1 MKADGAKPAVSFAIT
16 SARSRPPVMRYN
28 GSMGSLSVRITSAPP
43 GDAPRWVRE
52 AWIGLVL
59 PVAKCDGPVVALTS
73 GVLSGR
79 SNSVASTLKGLFLGQ
94 ARVAK
99 GYAIEAATAVNL
111 LDAANQ
117 EAADWW
123 RRETPHL
130 LKPKCNF
137 LFQTEVC
144 EEVRDE
150 R

>member
-1 MKADGAKPAVSFAIT
+1 LANPTRESWRPVT
-16 SARSRPPVMRYN
+16 THSRPPAMRYN
-28 GSMGSLSVRITSAPP
+28 QSMGSLSVRITSAPP
-43 GDAPRWVRE
+43 GDAPLWVRE

-59 PVAKCDGPVVALTS
+59 PVAKCDGPVVALTF

-79 SNSVASTLKGLFLGQ
+79 SNSVASTLKGLLLGQ
-94 ARVAK
+94 AKVAK
-99 GYAIEAATAVNL
+99 GYAIEAATAVDL
-111 LDAANQ
+111 LDAANR

-137 LFQTEVC
+137 VFQNEVC